1 VADIRFAL
9 NHMAVPRRS
18 LRDFFA
24 LARALGIATVEIRND
39 LEGRAIADGTSA
51 GDVRA
56 EADRAGVSIASI
68 NALYPFN
75 IWNDER
81 DAQARR
87 LIDYAAACDAKGI
100 VMCPLNDPAY
110 LASEDER
117 LAGMRAALTA
127 LKPMLASAGVTGLV
141 EPLGFAESSLRLKR
155 EAIDAIRSV
164 DGLGTFALVHDTF
177 HHHVAGETE
186 LFPDMTGLVHV
197 SGVVDPTIG
206 VDRMREELQRIRL
219 ESTHT
224 INIENFVARAEVDER
239 YLEKPYYLAPEDKVS
254 REAFAVIRDAMREKN
269 KAGLGR
275 LVLARKERVALIEP
289 FDKGMMVTLLR
300 AADEVR
306 SPTATFEDIADFEA
320 PADMRELAAQL
331 IERNTGAFDPSR
343 FEDRYEL
350 ALTALVQSKAES
362 ASKGGAQAAV
372 SADAG
377 PSTSNVVSL
386 MEALKRS
393 IRDDKT
399 SSGSAKAPDKPDRE
413 KAKPSR
419 GVAAAATDKTKAK
432 RATPALKKA
441 S

>member
-1 VADIRFAL
+1 
-9 NHMAVPRRS
+9 MAGRS
-18 LRDFFA
+18 YWKGHLR
-24 LARALGIATVEIRND
+24 LSL
-39 LEGRAIADGTSA
+39 
-51 GDVRA
+51 
-56 EADRAGVSIASI
+56 VSCAV
-68 NALYPFN
+68 ALYPATGASSHLKCHTVN
-75 IWNDER
+75 
-81 DAQARR
+81 RR
-87 LIDYAAACDAKGI
+87 
-100 VMCPLNDPAY
+100 
-110 LASEDER
+110 
-117 LAGMRAALTA
+117 
-127 LKPMLASAGVTGLV
+127 TGNRIN
-141 EPLGFAESSLRLKR
+141 EE
-155 EAIDAIRSV
+155 
-164 DGLGTFALVHDTF
+164 
-177 HHHVAGETE
+177 
-186 LFPDMTGLVHV
+186 
-197 SGVVDPTIG
+197 VVDSVTREP
-206 VDRMREELQRIRL
+206 VPKEDRVKGCEIAKSELVVIEEEELQRIRL